1 MELRVASTAE
11 LATRHFA
18 PPEYAVAD
26 VTLRRIQ
33 SPRLRGAAKASWSFG
48 GQRGE
53 AARDEH
59 GALTIPH
66 LRIARTPAVLTVLP
80 L

>member
-1 MELRVASTAE
+1 MELRVASAAE

-26 VTLRRIQ
+26 VTLRRVQ

-48 GQRGE
+48 GQKGE
-53 AARDEH
+53 AARDAH
-59 GALTIPH
+59 GALTIPR